1 MNDLLRFAHVG
12 ACFGHPPSFAWKWW
26 ISRRRQGQ
34 VFTPIAF
41 PGLTMFSVQTNLF
54 AFDRL
59 LDQLLSQN
67 KFGRA
72 RAILAGCKG
81 GSVGSYSDSPGIE
94 VKALRSGWKDKDQ
107 NYCEFCLSRFGWKD
121 NTIPRQRSKSLF
133 PVKHQCLCFQV
144 IRRHVA
150 EYIEL
155 RDGMPSGYAGWF
167 CFIIWWFDN
176 YFYSY
181 VARTILVHQ
190 SWDDYIYYADF
201 PLLRLEE
208 HHLVCR
214 RQWGRDFFFYGKR
227 LIFSWTTKE
236 LQLLSSSK
244 FSSRAFVAAWS

>member
-1 MNDLLRFAHVG
+1 MSDTSGIVFRLWNEFQISRWSRPILAMLMRWETSPLSLSDRCTTTSQMNDLLRFAHVG

-34 VFTPIAF
+34 VFTPLAF
-41 PGLTMFSVQTNLF
+41 PGLTMFIVQTNLF

-133 PVKHQCLCFQV
+133 PVKHQCLCF
-144 IRRHVA
+144 
-150 EYIEL
+150 
-155 RDGMPSGYAGWF
+155 
-167 CFIIWWFDN
+167 
-176 YFYSY
+176 
-181 VARTILVHQ
+181 
-190 SWDDYIYYADF
+190 
-201 PLLRLEE
+201 
-208 HHLVCR
+208 
-214 RQWGRDFFFYGKR
+214 
-227 LIFSWTTKE
+227 
-236 LQLLSSSK
+236 
-244 FSSRAFVAAWS
+244 

>member
-167 CFIIWWFDN
+167 CF
-176 YFYSY
+176 FYLMIRQLFLFLCCKNNSG
-181 VARTILVHQ
+181 
-190 SWDDYIYYADF
+190 
-201 PLLRLEE
+201 PPKLRWLYRVVF
-208 HHLVCR
+208 LT
-214 RQWGRDFFFYGKR
+214 GPP
-227 LIFSWTTKE
+227 
-236 LQLLSSSK
+236 
-244 FSSRAFVAAWS
+244 